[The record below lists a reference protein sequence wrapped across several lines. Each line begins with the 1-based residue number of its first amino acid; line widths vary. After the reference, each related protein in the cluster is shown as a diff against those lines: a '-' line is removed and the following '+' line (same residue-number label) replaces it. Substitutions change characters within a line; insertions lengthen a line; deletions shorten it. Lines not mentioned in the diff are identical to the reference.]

1 MTPFGMQTIAPPS
14 AAPVAPTAFGGSA
27 PFNAGVPQ
35 PTDLNALA
43 QQRAVAQQAAQAG
56 APTKV
61 LEEAAKSKG
70 MFGGMD
76 FSKLMNPDFGTIIW
90 NVVHEPL
97 TEDLKSVIVTDIKA
111 IAGYDPRISIDNVVI
126 TEYDQGIQVE
136 LQLRYVQTNQTNL
149 LNLQFDNQNNT
160 LTAA

>member
-1 MTPFGMQTIAPPS
+1 MYRGFSTVGRNRKFRL
-14 AAPVAPTAFGGSA
+14 
-27 PFNAGVPQ
+27 
-35 PTDLNALA
+35 TDFELVKQDLINHFYI
-43 QQRAVAQQAAQAG
+43 R
-56 APTKV
+56 
-61 LEEAAKSKG
+61 KG
-70 MFGGMD
+70 E
-76 FSKLMNPDFGTIIW
+76 KLMNPDFGTIIW

-111 IAGYDPRISIDNVVI
+111 IAGYDPRLSIDNVVV

>member
-1 MTPFGMQTIAPPS
+1 MIMYRGFSTVGRNRKFRL
-14 AAPVAPTAFGGSA
+14 
-27 PFNAGVPQ
+27 
-35 PTDLNALA
+35 TDFELVKQDLINHFYI
-43 QQRAVAQQAAQAG
+43 R
-56 APTKV
+56 
-61 LEEAAKSKG
+61 KG
-70 MFGGMD
+70 E
-76 FSKLMNPDFGTIIW
+76 KLMNPDFGTIIW

-111 IAGYDPRISIDNVVI
+111 IASYDPRISIDNVVI

>member
-1 MTPFGMQTIAPPS
+1 MAIMYRGFSTVGRNRKFRL
-14 AAPVAPTAFGGSA
+14 
-27 PFNAGVPQ
+27 
-35 PTDLNALA
+35 TDFELVKQDLINHFYI
-43 QQRAVAQQAAQAG
+43 R
-56 APTKV
+56 
-61 LEEAAKSKG
+61 KG
-70 MFGGMD
+70 E
-76 FSKLMNPDFGTIIW
+76 KLMNPDFGTIIW

-97 TEDLKSVIVTDIKA
+97 TEDLKSVIGTDIKA
-111 IAGYDPRISIDNVVI
+111 IASYDPRISIDNVVI